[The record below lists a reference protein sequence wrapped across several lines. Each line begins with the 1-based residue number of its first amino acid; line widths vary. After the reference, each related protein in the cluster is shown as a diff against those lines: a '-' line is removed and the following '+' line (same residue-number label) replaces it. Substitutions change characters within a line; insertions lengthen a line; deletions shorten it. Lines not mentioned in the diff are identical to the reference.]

1 MTSIHFGNYIIQN
14 KKDTVVENN
23 DKMTIDF
30 CGLNKVIINNYQVEE
45 TPLSI
50 LKLLREISSRIHQTH
65 DDDNMAKIKHF
76 QNNLISE
83 LGQTP
88 YWELKEYLSAEF
100 KEFIIHFPQYSLYHL
115 INLIQKI
122 KKLSNISYNQTA
134 TEQLKKDNRELVEE
148 IKKLKNQLSNISYNQ
163 TATEQLKKDNRELL
177 EELQNLNILKK
188 DNRELEEELKKIK
201 ELNSYNQKA
210 KEKFQQELKELNS
223 YNQKIKEPLQQ
234 DNKELKRENKDL
246 KKEIEDFLEII
257 KGLQTNLEVQ
267 TQKSRAGEEAFIG
280 LSITHKKIKGLYNNL
295 LILNSNL
302 VTKTQS
308 TDFLIE
314 KILKMN
320 NDNQYEELITII
332 EIAKFVWCSNIG
344 KHSKGECE
352 DRTDF
357 VKKLYLS
364 CCKKD
369 KKERTIKVSN
379 IIASQN
385 FWRKIE
391 EKYKINNDMYNYA
404 WLFMKECN
412 DEEVLRKNLPQ
423 FLYDIQQMIYL
434 KN

>member
-1 MTSIHFGNYIIQN
+1 M
-14 KKDTVVENN
+14 
-23 DKMTIDF
+23 
-30 CGLNKVIINNYQVEE
+30 
-45 TPLSI
+45 
-50 LKLLREISSRIHQTH
+50 
-65 DDDNMAKIKHF
+65 
-76 QNNLISE
+76 
-83 LGQTP
+83 
-88 YWELKEYLSAEF
+88 
-100 KEFIIHFPQYSLYHL
+100 
-115 INLIQKI
+115 
-122 KKLSNISYNQTA
+122 
-134 TEQLKKDNRELVEE
+134 
-148 IKKLKNQLSNISYNQ
+148 
-163 TATEQLKKDNRELL
+163 
-177 EELQNLNILKK
+177 
-188 DNRELEEELKKIK
+188 
-201 ELNSYNQKA
+201 
-210 KEKFQQELKELNS
+210 
-223 YNQKIKEPLQQ
+223 
-234 DNKELKRENKDL
+234 
-246 KKEIEDFLEII
+246 
-257 KGLQTNLEVQ
+257 
-267 TQKSRAGEEAFIG
+267 
-280 LSITHKKIKGLYNNL
+280 
-295 LILNSNL
+295 NSNL